1 MKPSLPKSCI
11 DPMVPYFTGRQKEVE
26 EITGHVTS
34 GSTRI
39 VSIWGSPGFGKTSVA
54 IAVGHHLHSQRLP
67 VYFFSL
73 RGLKSKAD
81 LTSKLLG
88 FFRRP
93 AANVQQQQQRL
104 SLEDELLQLFNEMS
118 DPFIIIL
125 DNADDLME
133 SGMGNVKQDFTQLIK
148 EILRRAEKV
157 TFVITTR
164 DSLEFMNVQFQG
176 HQAVRICPLDELS
189 SQNLVK
195 ELLPNAIASDCT
207 RIQQICGQVPL
218 AMKLLCSSISEDD
231 VDGRSQVLHDF
242 TRSSESSDI
251 GEMLDNPDYPSQL
264 RMKLLFDSSFQ
275 RLSAKEKEALV
286 SLCVL
291 PQSFDV
297 KVAAAVLGMSKILAA
312 KNILKTLWRRSFL
325 DSGSKSELFTIHKL
339 IQSLA
344 NERGEHEMKETILD
358 AKSRFRAFYISRFEK
373 INHQFLT
380 GNSMSAFIEFYE
392 HEQSF
397 LTSLIE
403 GCCDSKTSDNT
414 FRALARAELFLDSLF
429 WCDGEKI
436 DRIYESA
443 IEAARKDGSNTI
455 HRQLLV
461 SWALTE
467 VPLGFYGKTMQLLS
481 EAKYDPS
488 SPSVTRNDRGK
499 HLCYS
504 GIYQLVT
511 GKPEDGVQLL
521 QEALAVMD
529 DTPEN
534 RILRII
540 MFQILTIYYRFIKNS
555 PRMTLFYCKALEECR
570 VVGDTQLLI
579 IPAMENVDRE
589 NGEEKMILRNSETL
603 INPPLK
609 LEILCIVSKATTH
622 LPDGD
627 AKLSAS
633 NTVLNIAKEIQ
644 NPLLQSSTGL
654 FNFQRNVN
662 VIIQNVS
669 SKCQDAA
676 KLSTQRI
683 LYHEK
688 AIEQRKS
695 SKDNSLIHEPN
706 CATLTLH
713 QEALAKTYADHADIQ
728 YTMQNYSQAVQ
739 SAQRALNI
747 RLELF
752 GEEHASTAD
761 SYHLLG
767 VAQHD
772 QNDFSSAL
780 QSAGRALD
788 IRRKLFGEKHSSTA
802 ESYHFLGVTHH
813 EQGDLSS
820 ALQCERRA
828 LDIRLNL
835 FGEEHSS
842 TADSYHSLGVTQQ
855 VQGDFSSALQSK
867 QRALNIRIKL
877 FGKEHPS
884 TADSYHSLGVIQHE
898 QGDFSSALQ
907 SAQRALDIRLKLFGE
922 EHPSTADS
930 YHLLGATQHEQGDF
944 SSALQSKQRALNI
957 RLKLFG
963 EQHSSTVDSYHS
975 LGDTQHAQGDLTLA
989 LQSTQRAIDVRLKVF
1004 EEDCSST
1011 ADI

>member
-11 DPMVPYFTGRQKEVE
+11 DPMVPHFIGRQKEVE
-26 EITGHVTS
+26 EIPGHLTS

-39 VSIWGSPGFGKTSVA
+39 VSIWGSPRFGKTSVA
-54 IAVGHHLHSQRLP
+54 IAVGHHLNSQGLP

-73 RGLKSKAD
+73 RGLQSKAD

-93 AANVQQQQQRL
+93 AANVQQQQPHRL
-104 SLEDELLQLFNEMS
+104 SLDDELLQLFNEMS
-118 DPFIIIL
+118 DPFILLL

-133 SGMGNVKQDFTQLIK
+133 SGLGNVKQDFTQFLK

-157 TFVITTR
+157 AFVITTR
-164 DSLEFMNVQFQG
+164 ESLEFMNVQFQG

-218 AMKLLCSSISEDD
+218 AMKLLCSSILEDD
-231 VDGRSQVLHDF
+231 VDGRSQVLHDL

-251 GEMLDNPDYPSQL
+251 LEMLDNPDYPSHL
-264 RMKLLFDSSFQ
+264 RMKLLFDSSFR
-275 RLSAKEKEALV
+275 RLSAQEKEAVV
-286 SLCVL
+286 SLSVL
-291 PQSFDV
+291 PQSFDI
-297 KVAAAVLGMSKILAA
+297 KVAAAVLGMSKILPA

-325 DSGSKSELFTIHKL
+325 DSGSKSGLFTIHKL

-344 NERGEHEMKETILD
+344 KERGEHEMKETILD
-358 AKSRFRAFYISRFEK
+358 AKSRLRAFYISRFEK
-373 INHQFLT
+373 INQQFLT

-397 LTSLIE
+397 FTSLIE
-403 GCCDSKTSDNT
+403 GCYDSKTSDNA
-414 FRALARAELFLDSLF
+414 FRALTRAELFLDSLF

-443 IEAARKDGSNTI
+443 IEAARKGGNNII

-461 SWALTE
+461 SFALTE

-481 EAKYDPS
+481 EAKYELS
-488 SPSVTRNDRGK
+488 APSVPLNDRGK
-499 HLCYS
+499 YLCYS
-504 GIYQLVT
+504 GIYHLVI
-511 GKPEDGVQLL
+511 GKQEDGVELL
-521 QEALAVMD
+521 QEALSFMD

-540 MFQILTIYYRFIKNS
+540 MFQILSIYYRFIKDSN
-555 PRMTLFYCKALEECR
+555 RMSVFYCKALEECR
-570 VVGDTQLLI
+570 AVGDTQLVA
-579 IPAMENVDRE
+579 IPAMENVGRE
-589 NGEEKMILRNSETL
+589 NGEEKMILKNSETL

-609 LEILCIVSKATTH
+609 LEILCIVSKATKH
-622 LPDGD
+622 FSD
-627 AKLSAS
+627 AEAKRSAS

-644 NPLLQSSTGL
+644 NPLLQSSIGL
-654 FNFQRNVN
+654 FNFQHNVN
-662 VIIQNVS
+662 SILQNVS
-669 SKCQDAA
+669 SKRQDAA

-688 AIEQRKS
+688 EIEQRKS

-706 CATLTLH
+706 CATLALH

-739 SAQRALNI
+739 SAQRSLNI

-767 VAQHD
+767 VA
-772 QNDFSSAL
+772 
-780 QSAGRALD
+780 
-788 IRRKLFGEKHSSTA
+788 
-802 ESYHFLGVTHH
+802 
-813 EQGDLSS
+813 
-820 ALQCERRA
+820 
-828 LDIRLNL
+828 
-835 FGEEHSS
+835 
-842 TADSYHSLGVTQQ
+842 
-855 VQGDFSSALQSK
+855 
-867 QRALNIRIKL
+867 
-877 FGKEHPS
+877 
-884 TADSYHSLGVIQHE
+884 QHE

-930 YHLLGATQHEQGDF
+930 YHLPGVTQHEPGDFSSARQSARRALDIKLKVFGEEHSSTADSYHSLGVTQQAQGDF

-957 RLKLFG
+957 RCKLFGKEHPSTADSYNSLGVTQHEQGDFSSALQSAQRALDIRIKLFGEEHPSTADSYHLLGVTQHEQGDFSSALHSKQRALNVRLKMFG
-963 EQHSSTVDSYHS
+963 EQHSSIVDSYHL
-975 LGDTQHAQGDLTLA
+975 LGDTQYAQGDLTSA
-989 LQSTQRAIDVRLKVF
+989 LKSTQRAIDIRLKLF
-1004 EEDCSST
+1004 EEQS
-1011 ADI
+1011 

>member
-1 MKPSLPKSCI
+1 MILFCVLKDTKPSLPKLLL
-11 DPMVPYFTGRQKEVE
+11 DPVVPDFTGRQREVE
-26 EITGHVTS
+26 EITGQLTS

-54 IAVGHHLHSQRLP
+54 IAVGHHLNSQGLP

-73 RGLKSKAD
+73 RGLQSKAD

-93 AANVQQQQQRL
+93 AANVQQQQQHRL
-104 SLEDELLQLFNEMS
+104 SLDDELLQLFNEMS
-118 DPFIIIL
+118 DPFILIL

-133 SGMGNVKQDFTQLIK
+133 SGLGNVKQDFTQFLK

-157 TFVITTR
+157 AFVITTR
-164 DSLEFMNVQFQG
+164 ESLEFMNVQFQG

-218 AMKLLCSSISEDD
+218 AMKLLCSSILEDD
-231 VDGRSQVLHDF
+231 VDGRSQVLHDL
-242 TRSSESSDI
+242 TTSSESSDI
-251 GEMLDNPDYPSQL
+251 LEMLDNPDYPSHL
-264 RMKLLFDSSFQ
+264 RMKLLFDSSFR
-275 RLSAKEKEALV
+275 RLSAQEKEAVV
-286 SLCVL
+286 SLSVL
-291 PQSFDV
+291 PQSFDI
-297 KVAAAVLGMSKILAA
+297 KVAAAVLGMSKILPA

-325 DSGSKSELFTIHKL
+325 DSGSKSGSFTTNKL
-339 IQSLA
+339 IKSLA
-344 NERGEHEMKETILD
+344 KERGEHEMKETILD
-358 AKSRFRAFYISRFEK
+358 AKSRLRAFYISRFEK
-373 INHQFLT
+373 INQQFLT

-397 LTSLIE
+397 FTSLIE
-403 GCCDSKTSDNT
+403 GCYDSKTSDNA

-443 IEAARKDGSNTI
+443 IEEARKGGNNII

-461 SWALTE
+461 SFALTE
-467 VPLGFYGKTMQLLS
+467 VPLGFYGKTIQLLS
-481 EAKYDPS
+481 EAKYELS
-488 SPSVTRNDRGK
+488 APSVPLNDRGK

-504 GIYQLVT
+504 GIYHLVI
-511 GKPEDGVQLL
+511 GKQEDGVELL
-521 QEALAVMD
+521 QEALFFVD

-540 MFQILTIYYRFIKNS
+540 MFQILSIYYRFIKDSN
-555 PRMTLFYCKALEECR
+555 RMSVFYCKALEECR
-570 VVGDTQLLI
+570 AVGDTQLVT
-579 IPAMENVDRE
+579 IPAMENVGRE
-589 NGEEKMILRNSETL
+589 NGEEKMILKNSETL
-603 INPPLK
+603 INSPLK
-609 LEILCIVSKATTH
+609 LEILCIVSKATKQFS
-622 LPDGD
+622 D
-627 AKLSAS
+627 AEAKRSAS

-644 NPLLQSSTGL
+644 NPLLQSSIGL
-654 FNFQRNVN
+654 FNFQHNVN
-662 VIIQNVS
+662 SILQNVS
-669 SKCQDAA
+669 SKRQDAA

-688 AIEQRKS
+688 EIEQRKS

-706 CATLTLH
+706 CATLALH

-739 SAQRALNI
+739 SAQRSLNI

-767 VAQHD
+767 V
-772 QNDFSSAL
+772 
-780 QSAGRALD
+780 
-788 IRRKLFGEKHSSTA
+788 T
-802 ESYHFLGVTHH
+802 
-813 EQGDLSS
+813 
-820 ALQCERRA
+820 
-828 LDIRLNL
+828 
-835 FGEEHSS
+835 
-842 TADSYHSLGVTQQ
+842 
-855 VQGDFSSALQSK
+855 
-867 QRALNIRIKL
+867 
-877 FGKEHPS
+877 
-884 TADSYHSLGVIQHE
+884 QHE

-907 SAQRALDIRLKLFGE
+907 SAQRALDIRIKLFGE

-930 YHLLGATQHEQGDF
+930 YHLLGVTQHEQGDF
-944 SSALQSKQRALNI
+944 SLALQSKQRALDI

-963 EQHSSTVDSYHS
+963 EQHSSIVDSYHS
-975 LGDTQHAQGDLTLA
+975 LGDTQYAQGDLTSA
-989 LQSTQRAIDVRLKVF
+989 LESTQRAIDIRLKLF
-1004 EEDCSST
+1004 EEQS
-1011 ADI
+1011 